1 MSVKAKN
8 DMNCGEVRRSSRAG
22 KKIMKKVCKDGKE
35 KLVHA
40 GAKGYK
46 HNYSK
51 EGKKS
56 FRSRHKCNEKKAW
69 DSAQKVACQELW
81 GKDMKVGKK
90 RRAEDGGVMRGC
102 QCTNCDNC
110 KKRSALKVLIK
121 G

>member
-1 MSVKAKN
+1 MNYRKEALKKFAKGGVKSDMS
-8 DMNCGEVRRSSRAG
+8 CGEVRRSTRAG

-56 FRSRHKCNEKKAW
+56 FRARHKCDEKKDAF
-69 DSAQKVACQELW
+69 SAQKLACDELW
-81 GKDMKVGKK
+81 SKKVKVGIKK
-90 RRAEDGGVMRGC
+90 AASMR
-102 QCTNCDNC
+102 
-110 KKRSALKVLIK
+110 KKK
-121 G
+121 

>member
-1 MSVKAKN
+1 MDYRKEALKKFAKGGVKSDMS
-8 DMNCGEVRRSSRAG
+8 CGEVRRSTRVG

-56 FRSRHKCNEKKAW
+56 FRARHKCDEKK
-69 DSAQKVACQELW
+69 DPFSAQKLACDELW
-81 GKDMKVGKK
+81 SKKVKVGIKK
-90 RRAEDGGVMRGC
+90 AASMR
-102 QCTNCDNC
+102 
-110 KKRSALKVLIK
+110 KKK
-121 G
+121 

>member
-1 MSVKAKN
+1 MSKWSKIKKN
-8 DMNCGEVRRSSRAG
+8 MNCGEVRKSTREG

-51 EGKKS
+51 DAKKS
-56 FRSRHKCNEKKAW
+56 FRARHNCDEKKAW

-81 GKDMKVGKK
+81 PKGQKAGTGRKK
-90 RRAEDGGVMRGC
+90 
-102 QCTNCDNC
+102 
-110 KKRSALKVLIK
+110 
-121 G
+121 